1 MRWFNPKETDY
12 LVEMTKIAV
21 ITLPGQADHFY
32 LLSDDEEEGMM
43 VLALYKGD
51 LELIGINNPISAH
64 QLIFYPDVV
73 VTKSDV
79 MFQYTSYAFLKDSY
93 VWQMITEYPTVVSQN
108 GAPKITV
115 EGWEDIDEE
124 AARKKINSLGQ
135 PIQLKPE
142 WREVRISDSEDE
154 L

>member
-1 MRWFNPKETDY
+1 
-12 LVEMTKIAV
+12 
-21 ITLPGQADHFY
+21 
-32 LLSDDEEEGMM
+32 
-43 VLALYKGD
+43 
-51 LELIGINNPISAH
+51 
-64 QLIFYPDVV
+64 
-73 VTKSDV
+73 
-79 MFQYTSYAFLKDSY
+79 
-93 VWQMITEYPTVVSQN
+93 MITEYPTVVSQN